1 MASTAQVTS
10 TAPPPA
16 GRRAGLDLGVLVLSL
31 LLVAAVAVS
40 GALINAGET
49 DGWYAEADK
58 PPATPPGWLFGPV
71 WSILYTSMAVAAWLV
86 WRSSGFTGARTALGL
101 YAVQLALNAAWT
113 PVFFGAERLF
123 VGLVIVLALDL
134 AILATAGAFRRHSRT
149 AALLLV
155 PYLAWTLFATYLNAG
170 VAALN

>member
-1 MASTAQVTS
+1 MAFTQPATP
-10 TAPPPA
+10 TAPPA
-16 GRRAGLDLGVLVLSL
+16 ADRRGLGVGMLVLSL

-40 GALINAGET
+40 GSLINAGET
-49 DGWYAEADK
+49 DGWYAAADK

-71 WSILYTSMAVAAWLV
+71 WSILYTAMAVAAWLV
-86 WRSSGFTGARTALGL
+86 WRSAGFDGARAALGL
-101 YAVQLALNAAWT
+101 YGVQLALNAAWT

-123 VGLVIVLALDL
+123 LGLVIVLALDL
-134 AILATAGAFRRHSRT
+134 AILATAVAFRRHSRT

-155 PYLAWTLFATYLNAG
+155 PYLTWTLFATYLNAG